1 MLCNIAMENGPFIKI
16 TIKHRGKYMEIH
28 ENPTS
33 MNVGRSC
40 LKENRKP
47 MNSIATV
54 DPQYVCLL
62 EGKQQH
68 FDLTNQKRDL
78 L

>member
-1 MLCNIAMENGPFIKI
+1 M
-16 TIKHRGKYMEIH
+16 

-40 LKENRKP
+40 LKENRKS